1 MIVRE
6 IMTPAPWVV
15 EVTDRL
21 RRVHARLLESDV
33 RHLPVVDRGRLVGI
47 ISERDLPSDLITPG
61 APGGGDRG
69 DRPVSNYMSS
79 DVISV
84 NPESDVCE
92 VIDLMLEHRIG
103 AVPVVDVD
111 GERLLGI
118 VSYVDLLRE
127 ARRRL

>member
-15 EVTDRL
+15 EVTDSL
-21 RRVHARLLESDV
+21 RRAHARLLESDV
-33 RHLPVVDRGRLVGI
+33 RHLPVVNRGRLVGI
-47 ISERDLPSDLITPG
+47 ISERDLPSDLVTPG
-61 APGGGDRG
+61 ARGGHDRA

-84 NPESDVCE
+84 NPESDLVE

>member
-6 IMTPAPWVV
+6 IMTPTPWVV
-15 EVTDRL
+15 EVTDSL

-33 RHLPVVDRGRLVGI
+33 RHLPVVDRGKLVGI
-47 ISERDLPSDLITPG
+47 ISERDVPSDLVSPG
-61 APGGGDRG
+61 ARGGFDRG

-84 NPESDVCE
+84 NPESDLAE

-103 AVPVVDVD
+103 AVPVVDLD

-118 VSYVDLLRE
+118 VSYVDVLRE

>member
-15 EVTDRL
+15 EVTDSL
-21 RRVHARLLESDV
+21 RRAHARLLESDV
-33 RHLPVVDRGRLVGI
+33 RHLPVVNRGRLVGI
-47 ISERDLPSDLITPG
+47 ISERDLPSDLVTPG
-61 APGGGDRG
+61 ARGGHDRA

-84 NPESDVCE
+84 NPESDLVE

-118 VSYVDLLRE
+118 VSYVDVLRE